1 MAKLLDPEPQPAR
14 VIRVDGPSCLLI
26 TAAERRRGETS
37 NALFLASED
46 GTSLP
51 AVGDW
56 VAIRPR
62 PSHDT
67 DLIESVLPRAS
78 SLVRTRQVMDSSVER
93 QTVAANLDTIF
104 IVHSANNLN
113 ARRLEREVAQV
124 ASSGARPAVILSK
137 SDLCDD
143 VDAAVWEAQSSVPG
157 VPTHAV
163 SGVTGDGAN
172 DLLTYVSGNRTVA
185 FIGASGVGKSTLTN
199 RLLGEEV
206 MDTGEVREDDQRG
219 RHTTTAR
226 HLIPLPGG
234 GALIDTPGMR
244 SFGLSDAGE
253 GVGEVFADI
262 AALAS
267 QCRFPDCGHRSEPG
281 CAILEAIFTG
291 ELDEDRFRSYIKLNK
306 ELEFIES
313 KADMRLRAA
322 RNDVWKK
329 RAKNVRQRMKARQKY
344 GRS

>member
-1 MAKLLDPEPQPAR
+1 MLRLMDAELQPAR
-14 VIRVDGPSCLLI
+14 VARVDGPSCLLI
-26 TAAERRRGETS
+26 TVAGRRRGETS
-37 NALFLASED
+37 NALFHESAD

-62 PSHDT
+62 LSHDT

-78 SLVRTRQVMDSSVER
+78 ALIRTRQVMDSSVER
-93 QTVAANLDTIF
+93 QTLAANLDTVF
-104 IVHSANNLN
+104 IVQAANNLN

-124 ASSGARPAVILSK
+124 ASSGARAAVILSK

-143 VDAAVWEAQSSVPG
+143 IDDALWTAQSSVPG
-157 VPTHAV
+157 VPAHAV
-163 SGVTGDGAN
+163 SGVTGHGAGE
-172 DLLTYVSGNRTVA
+172 LLTYVSGNRTVA

-199 RLLGEEV
+199 RLLGEDV

-267 QCRFPDCGHRSEPG
+267 RCRFPDCAHRSEPG
-281 CAILEAIFTG
+281 CAVMEAIFTG
-291 ELDEDRFRSYIKLNK
+291 ELDEDRFRSFAKLNR

-313 KADMRLRAA
+313 KADKRLQVA

-329 RAKNVRQRMKARQKY
+329 RAREMRKRYEGWGKY
-344 GRS
+344 GKG